1 MLKLVLLSS
10 LSLCFSRV
18 IRYTFETAG
27 TNLNKKLCFIYTFIL
42 VSYIKRLYKF
52 IDKPCQNQGKKRVL
66 VASVYHRARL
76 FLWLMSHFRAI

>member
-27 TNLNKKLCFIYTFIL
+27 TNLNKKLRFIYTFIL
-42 VSYIKRLYKF
+42 VSYIKL
-52 IDKPCQNQGKKRVL
+52 L
-66 VASVYHRARL
+66 
-76 FLWLMSHFRAI
+76 